1 MGRRRTGWIAGFAVL
16 AGVLGG
22 GYALATRDSV
32 GDAERSAW
40 RTATIERG
48 DIVNA
53 VSATGTLSPVNTIEV
68 GSQISGQIADLRA
81 DYNSVVRQGDL
92 IARIDPA
99 TYASRV
105 AQAAADLDIARAG
118 VLAQEAAVARA
129 RADADNARNAVAG
142 AVAAGARTEAMLQ
155 DAEREY
161 ERRRTLL
168 ERGIASTRD
177 REKAE
182 TELKSQRAAKAGQ
195 AAAERAAQA
204 QAQSAQAQIRAAEAQ
219 LETARAQVKQREAQL
234 RAAEIDLDRTE
245 IRAPVDGIVLTRHVN
260 VGQTVAVSL
269 QTPVLFTLAQD
280 LREMQVEVA
289 VDEADIGRVEPGQPA
304 VFTVDA
310 FPGREFAGTVA
321 QLRKQPRSTQNV
333 VTYTVIVA
341 TRNDDQRLLPGLT
354 ATIRIIAA
362 RRDGVLR
369 LPDAALRYRP
379 PGVAAAPDG
388 RQHVYVLDGD
398 GEARPRAVRLGLSDG
413 SFTELADG
421 LSQGD
426 QVVVGGGQRKA
437 GGGTGLRLGF

>member
-1 MGRRRTGWIAGFAVL
+1 MGRRIAWIAGLAL
-16 AGVLGG
+16 AAGVLGG
-22 GYALATRDSV
+22 GYAVATRDSV
-32 GDAERSAW
+32 GDADRSAW
-40 RTATIERG
+40 RTAVVDRG

-53 VSATGTLSPVNTIEV
+53 VSATGTLSPVNTVEV
-68 GSQISGQIADLRA
+68 GSQISGQIAELFA
-81 DYNSVVRQGDL
+81 DYNSVVTRGQL

-105 AQAAADLDIARAG
+105 AQAGADLEIARAG
-118 VLAQEAAVARA
+118 VLAQEAAVMRA

-142 AVAAGARTEAMLQ
+142 AVAAGARTDAMLQ

-161 ERRRTLL
+161 ERRRALL

-182 TELKSQRAAKAGQ
+182 TELKSQRAARQGQ

-204 QAQSAQAQIRAAEAQ
+204 QALAAQAMIRAAEAQ
-219 LETARAQVKQREAQL
+219 LETARAQVRQREAQL
-234 RAAEIDLDRTE
+234 RAAEIDLARTE
-245 IRAPVDGIVLTRHVN
+245 IRAPVDGVVLSRQVN
-260 VGQTVAVSL
+260 VGQTVSVQL

-280 LREMQVEVA
+280 LRDMQVEVA
-289 VDEADIGRVEPGQPA
+289 VDEADIGRVAPGQQA

-310 FPGREFAGTVA
+310 FPGRDFGGTVA
-321 QLRKQPRSTQNV
+321 QVRKQPRSTQNV

-379 PGVAAAPDG
+379 PGVAAASDG
-388 RQHVYVLDGD
+388 RQHVYVLEQDGQ
-398 GEARPRAVRLGLSDG
+398 ARPRGVTLGLGDG

-421 LSQGD
+421 LALGD
-426 QVVVGGGQRKA
+426 QVVIGGGQRRQAA
-437 GGGTGLRLGF
+437 GSGLRLGF

>member
-1 MGRRRTGWIAGFAVL
+1 MGRGRIGWIAGLALFAGL
-16 AGVLGG
+16 LGG
-22 GYALATRDSV
+22 GYALATRDGV
-32 GDAERSAW
+32 GEAERSAW
-40 RTATIERG
+40 RTAIIDRG

-68 GSQISGQIADLRA
+68 GSQVAGQIAELRA

-129 RADADNARNAVAG
+129 RADAENARNAVAG
-142 AVAAGARTEAMLQ
+142 AAASGARIDAMLQ

-182 TELKSQRAAKAGQ
+182 TELKSQRAARAGQ

-234 RAAEIDLDRTE
+234 RAAEIDLGRTE
-245 IRAPVDGIVLTRHVN
+245 IRSPVDGVVLSRHVN

-280 LREMQVEVA
+280 LREMQVEAA
-289 VDEADIGRVEPGQPA
+289 VDEADIGRVEPGQAA

-310 FPGREFAGTVA
+310 FPGRQFTGTVA
-321 QLRKQPRSTQNV
+321 QVRKQPRATQNV
-333 VTYTVIVA
+333 VTYAVIVA

-369 LPDAALRYRP
+369 VPDAALRYRP
-379 PGVAAAPDG
+379 PGVAG
-388 RQHVYVLDGD
+388 LEGGQHVYVLDRD
-398 GEARPRAVRLGLSDG
+398 GQARPRAVRLGLGDG
-413 SFTELADG
+413 SFTELAEG
-421 LSQGD
+421 LAEGD
-426 QVVVGGGQRKA
+426 EVIIGGGQRKSA
-437 GGGTGLRLGF
+437 SGAGLRLGF

>member
-1 MGRRRTGWIAGFAVL
+1 MARGLTGWIGGLAVL
-16 AGVLGG
+16 AAVLGG
-22 GYALATRDSV
+22 GYALATRDAV
-32 GDAERSAW
+32 GNAERSPW
-40 RTATIERG
+40 RTATVDRG

-68 GSQISGQIADLRA
+68 GSQVSGQIAELHA
-81 DYNSVVRQGDL
+81 DYNSIVRQGDV

-99 TYASRV
+99 SYASRV

-118 VLAQEAAVARA
+118 VLAQEAAVVRA
-129 RADADNARNAVAG
+129 RADAENARNAA
-142 AVAAGARTEAMLQ
+142 AAASAAGARIDAMLQ

-161 ERRRTLL
+161 ERRRSLL
-168 ERGIASTRD
+168 ERGIASPRD

-195 AAAERAAQA
+195 AATERAAQA
-204 QAQSAQAQIRAAEAQ
+204 QAQSALAQIRAAEAQ

-234 RAAEIDLDRTE
+234 RAAEIDLARTE
-245 IRAPVDGIVLTRHVN
+245 IRAPVDGVVLDRRVN

-280 LREMQVEVA
+280 LRDMQVEVA
-289 VDEADIGRVEPGQPA
+289 VDEADIGRVAPGQA
-304 VFTVDA
+304 AIFTVDA
-310 FPGREFAGTVA
+310 FPGREFTGRVS
-321 QLRKQPRSTQNV
+321 QLRKQPRTTQNV

-354 ATIRIIAA
+354 ATIRIVAD

-379 PGVAAAPDG
+379 PGVAAAPAA
-388 RQHVYVLDGD
+388 QPHVYVLDGD
-398 GEARPRAVRLGLSDG
+398 GEARPRPVRLGLSDG
-413 SFTELADG
+413 SFTELTDG
-421 LSQGD
+421 IDPGE
-426 QVVVGGGQRKA
+426 QVVIGGGQPRT

>member
-1 MGRRRTGWIAGFAVL
+1 MGRRIAWIAGL
-16 AGVLGG
+16 ALAAGMLGG
-22 GYALATRDSV
+22 GYAVATRDSV
-32 GDAERSAW
+32 GDADRSAW
-40 RTATIERG
+40 RTATVDRG

-53 VSATGTLSPVNTIEV
+53 VSATGTLSPVNTVEV
-68 GSQISGQIADLRA
+68 GSQISGQIAELFA
-81 DYNSVVRQGDL
+81 DYNSVVTRGQL

-105 AQAAADLDIARAG
+105 AQAGADLEIARAG
-118 VLAQEAAVARA
+118 VLAQEAAVMRA

-142 AVAAGARTEAMLQ
+142 AVAAAARTEAMLQ

-161 ERRRTLL
+161 ERRRALL

-182 TELKSQRAAKAGQ
+182 TELKSQRAARQGQ

-204 QAQSAQAQIRAAEAQ
+204 QALAAQAMIRAAEAQ
-219 LETARAQVKQREAQL
+219 LETARAQVRQREAQL
-234 RAAEIDLDRTE
+234 RAAEIDLARTE
-245 IRAPVDGIVLTRHVN
+245 IRAPVDGVVLSRQVN
-260 VGQTVAVSL
+260 VGQTVSVQL

-280 LREMQVEVA
+280 LRDMQVEVA
-289 VDEADIGRVEPGQPA
+289 VDEADIGRVEPGQQA

-310 FPGREFAGTVA
+310 FPGRQFTGTVA
-321 QLRKQPRSTQNV
+321 QVRKQPRSTQNV

-354 ATIRIIAA
+354 ATIRIVSA

-379 PGVAAAPDG
+379 PGVAAGSDG
-388 RQHVYVLDGD
+388 RQHVYVLEGD
-398 GEARPRAVRLGLSDG
+398 GQARPRTVTLGLGDG

-421 LSQGD
+421 LAQGD
-426 QVVVGGGQRKA
+426 QVVIGGGQRRPA
-437 GGGTGLRLGF
+437 TGSGLRLGF